1 MESEGEREK
10 GRMRD
15 RTRQQRRGN
24 ENGED
29 EEGNILSITQQWFG
43 INLLQ

>member
-1 MESEGEREK
+1 MESEEK
-10 GRMRD
+10 GRMGRRRD